1 MKVLQEAYQ
10 NFLESMEGRDYPA
23 CFESKEQFEAW
34 HEVETIAHTKPRL
47 FPCRDC
53 TPEYREQMGE
63 RCAQSKLAGVTRIMG
78 KG

>member
-10 NFLESMEGRDYPA
+10 NFLESMEGREFPK

-34 HEVETIAHTKPRL
+34 YEVEQLAHTKPRM

-53 TPEYREQMGE
+53 TAEYREQMGE
-63 RCAQSKLAGVTRIMG
+63 RCAQFKLAGVTRIMG
-78 KG
+78 RG

>member
-1 MKVLQEAYQ
+1 MKILQEAYK
-10 NFLESMEGRDYPA
+10 NFIQSMEDREFPD

-34 HEVETIAHTKPRL
+34 HEVEVIAHTKPRM

-53 TPEYREQMGE
+53 TPEYRESVGAS
-63 RCAQSKLAGVTRIMG
+63 CAQAELQGVTRIMG

>member
-1 MKVLQEAYQ
+1 MKVLQAAYQ
-10 NFLESMEGRDYPA
+10 NFLESMEGRTYPK
-23 CFESKEQFEAW
+23 CFESKEQFDSW
-34 HEVETIAHTKPRL
+34 YEVETIAHTKPRM

-63 RCAQSKLAGVTRIMG
+63 RCAQFALKGVTRIMG